1 MIVVLVIKR
10 FSELTFNEA
19 ILLWNESWKHYFS
32 DMTMDLN
39 RFILKIAGEGI
50 SLEKSVVAVYDGKLA
65 GFVLNSFRTINGKRY
80 VWNGGTAIAPAFRG
94 MGVGKKL
101 ISVCLKIYEEEKVE
115 IARLEAIK
123 ENEAAIKLY
132 ESMGYVTFE
141 ELTYL
146 QHEGVITTWN
156 DTCSDV
162 KVKEVS
168 MHDIQQLPF
177 FKSTTAWQTQFQS
190 LKDFIC
196 VIGVNEEVP
205 LGYAV
210 YKRIYKETGELSAIL
225 LYQCV
230 IDEHALQ
237 EATVRELVKSVFAP
251 AEGSVKRMTINIPK
265 KEDHV
270 NQLLRKTGFSTYV
283 EQVHMERGIR
293 QTNDYRAVKTF
304 SEID

>member
-1 MIVVLVIKR
+1 MLVIKR

-19 ILLWNESWKHYFS
+19 ISLWNESWKHYFS

-39 RFILKIAGEGI
+39 RFIQKIAAEGI

-65 GFVLNSFRTINGKRY
+65 GFVLNSFRTINNKRY

-101 ISVCLKIYEEEKVE
+101 ISVCLNIYEEEKVDV
-115 IARLEAIK
+115 ARLEAIK

-132 ESMGYVTFE
+132 TSMGYETFE

-156 DTCSDV
+156 NASSKV
-162 KVKEVS
+162 KVIDVS
-168 MHDIQQLPF
+168 MSDIKRLPF
-177 FKSTTAWQTQFQS
+177 FKPVPAWQTQFQS
-190 LKDFIC
+190 LSNFNC
-196 VIGVNEEVP
+196 VMGLKGETP

-210 YKRIYKETGELSAIL
+210 YKKVYNETGNLSAIL

-230 IDEHALQ
+230 TDEQNEFQ
-237 EATVRELVKSVFAP
+237 EETVRELVKIAFAP
-251 AEGSVKRMTINIPK
+251 AEESVKRITINIPK
-265 KEDHV
+265 KEDHL
-270 NQLLRKTGFSTYV
+270 NQLLREKGFTTLV
-283 EQVHMERGIR
+283 EQVHMERVIN
-293 QTNDYRAVKTF
+293 QINESPLVKTF

>member
-1 MIVVLVIKR
+1 MLVIKQ
-10 FSELTFNEA
+10 FSELSFNEA
-19 ILLWNESWKHYFS
+19 VSLWNESWKHYFS

-80 VWNGGTAIAPAFRG
+80 VWNGGTAIAPPFRG

-101 ISVCLKIYEEEKVE
+101 ISSCLNIYEEEKVE

-123 ENEAAIKLY
+123 ENDAAIKLY

-156 DTCSDV
+156 DESSEI
-162 KVKEVS
+162 KVKEVP
-168 MHDIQQLPF
+168 MHHLQRLSY
-177 FKSTTAWQTQFQS
+177 FKTTTAWQTQFQS

-196 VIGVNEEVP
+196 VIGEKDDIA

-210 YKRIYKETGELSAIL
+210 YKKVYKEAGELSAIL

-230 IDEHALQ
+230 TDEKNDLQ
-237 EATVRELVKSVFAP
+237 EDTVRELVKTVFLP

-265 KEDHV
+265 KEDHL
-270 NQLLRKTGFSTYV
+270 NQLLLKTGFSTYV
-283 EQVHMERGIR
+283 EQVHMEREII
-293 QTNDYRAVKTF
+293 QTNESRTVKTF

>member
-1 MIVVLVIKR
+1 MLVIKR
-10 FSELTFNEA
+10 FSELTFQEA
-19 ILLWNESWKHYFS
+19 ISLWNESWKHYFS

-39 RFILKIAGEGI
+39 RFILKIASEGI
-50 SLEKSVVAVYDGKLA
+50 SLEKSVVAVYDDKLA
-65 GFVLNSFRTINGKRY
+65 GFVLNSFRTINGRRY

-101 ISVCLKIYEEEKVE
+101 ISVCLNIYEEEKVE
-115 IARLEAIK
+115 VARLEAIK

-132 ESMGYVTFE
+132 KSMGYVTFE

-146 QHEGVITTWN
+146 QHEGVITTWIDAN
-156 DTCSDV
+156 TEIQI
-162 KVKEVS
+162 KEVS
-168 MHDIQQLPF
+168 MHDIQRLSL
-177 FKSTTAWQTQFQS
+177 FKPTTPWQTQFQS

-196 VIGVNEEVP
+196 VMGMKDEIP

-210 YKRIYKETGELSAIL
+210 YKKMHKETGELSAIL

-230 IDEHALQ
+230 TNEQNDLQ
-237 EATVRELVKSVFAP
+237 EDTVRELVKRVFAP

-265 KEDHV
+265 KEDYL
-270 NQLLRKTGFSTYV
+270 NKLLRETGFTTYV
-283 EQVHMERGIR
+283 EQVHMERIIR
-293 QTNDYRAVKTF
+293 QTNDSQAVKTF